1 MSNNLK
7 PWFRE
12 DLIQAMMSV
21 YFSSLIS
28 RPRKQSSD
36 EYRTGFAAALSS
48 VALAIGIS
56 PDAILES
63 SDLELLRNSVNKK

>member
-12 DLIQAMMSV
+12 DLTRAIMSV

-28 RPRKQSSD
+28 RPKKQSND
-36 EYRTGFAAALSS
+36 EYRAGFAAALSS
-48 VALAIGIS
+48 VAIAIGINPES
-56 PDAILES
+56 ILEN
-63 SDLELLRNSVNKK
+63 DDIRILRENARQQ

>member
-12 DLIQAMMSV
+12 DLTRAIMSV

-28 RPRKQSSD
+28 RPKKQSND
-36 EYRTGFAAALSS
+36 EYRAGFAAALSS
-48 VALAIGIS
+48 VAIAIGINPES
-56 PDAILES
+56 ILEN
-63 SDLELLRNSVNKK
+63 DDIRILRENARQ

>member
-12 DLIQAMMSV
+12 DLTRAIMSV

-28 RPRKQSSD
+28 RPKKESND
-36 EYRTGFAAALSS
+36 EYRAGFAAALSS
-48 VALAIGIS
+48 VAIAIGINPES
-56 PDAILES
+56 ILES
-63 SDLELLRNSVNKK
+63 DDIRILRENARQQ

>member
-12 DLIQAMMSV
+12 DLIQAIMSV

-28 RPRKQSSD
+28 RPWKQSND
-36 EYRTGFAAALSS
+36 EYRAGFAAALSS

-56 PDAILES
+56 PETILEN
-63 SDLELLRNSVNKK
+63 SDLELLRNSVNQK